1 MWGHILVINS
11 TNMGGHYVR
20 TELGRCWAHAGNNMG
35 LELPPETLNA
45 VRHTDWA
52 KGSGETARREQP
64 GVTG

>member
-1 MWGHILVINS
+1 MRTYSGHS

-20 TELGRCWAHAGNNMG
+20 TELGRCWARASNQHGVRT
-35 LELPPETLNA
+35 PPPVTLNA